1 MKTTI
6 YFFLGLLALSS
17 CDLEYPRACA
27 AFTCSNEQETAS
39 GTCGTRNDTLVTWG
53 KCPAGEFCVEDPYVN
68 TEYFC
73 NYGNLAPGTLVSDK
87 KMCKSN
93 KLANT
98 NTSSSCA
105 GIAAKGGCTSDMNCG
120 VNLYCSN
127 KICTPVIADGGNCT
141 SKTAQC
147 SSRAYCVN
155 KTCVL
160 IGSLPVG
167 ANNTELQNAAC
178 STNWVDFTTKKCAQG
193 WTLGSNVTQPKEGGL
208 CNITYQGKPVVDY
221 ANWQPY
227 RYARCEYR
235 EDGQAVCQKGPGD
248 YHTQFAAVYIYI
260 YIYIMYYLRYR
271 NIFKSTNQIVMFH
284 TETSGDCAI

>member
-6 YFFLGLLALSS
+6 YIFQVLLAFSS

-27 AFTCSNEQETAS
+27 TFACSNEQETAE
-39 GTCGTRNDTLVTWG
+39 GTCGTRNNTLVTWG
-53 KCPAGEFCVEDPYVN
+53 KCPTGEFCVEDPYEN
-68 TEYFC
+68 TKYLC
-73 NYGNLAPGTLVSDK
+73 KYGNLAPGTLVSDN
-87 KMCKSN
+87 KMCESS
-93 KLANT
+93 KLVIT

-105 GIAAKGGCTSDMNCG
+105 GIAAGGVCRSDIDCG

-127 KICTPVIADGGNCT
+127 KICTPVIADWGACT
-141 SKTAQC
+141 STAQC

-155 KTCVL
+155 KICVL

-167 ANNTELQNAAC
+167 APNTEFELPAC

-193 WTLGSNVTQPKEGGL
+193 WTLGSNVTQPKEGDL
-208 CNITYQGKPVVDY
+208 CNIMYQGKAVINYV
-221 ANWQPY
+221 NWQAY

-248 YHTQFAAVYIYI
+248 YHAQFIAVYIYI
-260 YIYIMYYLRYR
+260 YIYIMYYLRYQ
-271 NIFKSTNQIVMFH
+271 NIFKSINQIVMFH